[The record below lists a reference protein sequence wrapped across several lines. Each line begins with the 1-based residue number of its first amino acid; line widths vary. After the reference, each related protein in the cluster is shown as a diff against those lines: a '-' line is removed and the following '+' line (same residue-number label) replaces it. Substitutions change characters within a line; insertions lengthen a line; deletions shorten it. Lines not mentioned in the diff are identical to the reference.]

1 MKLNEILKV
10 ENLKTEFGI
19 FSKDKL
25 ILKKYLTKD
34 CIVAFEKNTFGSVFI
49 FKGKNIYF
57 SFFSINK
64 IIGNYIYGGKH
75 LWRIP
80 NSKVF
85 ELFSDKIK
93 ILDEDKF
100 SRVKKIEILKNL
112 K

>member
-1 MKLNEILKV
+1 MKLNEILNI
-10 ENLKTEFGI
+10 EYIKTDFGI
-19 FSKDKL
+19 FSKDKK
-25 ILKKYLTKD
+25 ILEKYLNED
-34 CIVAFEKNTFGSVFI
+34 CVIAFEKNTFGSVFI

-64 IIGNYIYGGKH
+64 IIGNYIYGGKF

-100 SRVKKIEILKNL
+100 SKVRKIEILKNL

>member
-1 MKLNEILKV
+1 MKLNEIINV
-10 ENLKTEFGI
+10 DNIDNDWGI
-19 FSKDKL
+19 FSKDKN
-25 ILKKYLTKD
+25 ILKKYLNED
-34 CIVAFEKNTFGSVFI
+34 CIIAFEKNNFGNVFI

-64 IIGNYIYGGKH
+64 ILGKYIYGNKY

-85 ELFSDKIK
+85 ELFSDKIN
-93 ILDEDKF
+93 ILEDDKF
-100 SRVKKIEILKNL
+100 SKVRKIEILKNL

>member
-1 MKLNEILKV
+1 MKLNEIITT
-10 ENLKTEFGI
+10 ENIENDFGI
-19 FSKDKL
+19 FSKDKQ
-25 ILKKYLTKD
+25 ILKRYLTKD
-34 CIVAFEKNTFGSVFI
+34 CIIAFEKNTFGNVFI

-64 IIGNYIYGGKH
+64 IIGDYIYGGKH

-85 ELFSDKIK
+85 ELFSDKIN

-100 SRVKKIEILKNL
+100 SKVRKIEILKNL

>member
-1 MKLNEILKV
+1 MKLNEILNV
-10 ENLKTEFGI
+10 EDIKNDFGI
-19 FSKDKL
+19 FSKDKQ
-25 ILKKYLTKD
+25 ILKTYLTKD

-49 FKGKNIYF
+49 FKGKNVYF

-64 IIGNYIYGGKH
+64 IIGNYIYGGKY

-93 ILDEDKF
+93 ILDDDKF
-100 SRVKKIEILKNL
+100 SKVRKIEILKNL